1 MSIIRTIIAVAAL
14 AAPTA
19 AAAQAYSLGEAEY
32 VNSCAQCHGL
42 SGEGDGVIAGFLD
55 TPLPDLGMLTQ
66 ENDGVFPV
74 SRIYAIIDGSAAS
87 GIHGTSEMPA
97 WGMRYMAQAPERLGE
112 YARPGDAEA
121 LVRARILA
129 LVEYIAEMQAN

>member
-1 MSIIRTIIAVAAL
+1 MTIMRTIIAVAAL

-19 AAAQAYSLGEAEY
+19 AAAQAYSVGQAEY

-42 SGEGDGVIAGFLD
+42 AGAGDGVIAGFLD
-55 TPLPDLGMLTQ
+55 TSLPDLGMLTE

-74 SRIYAIIDGSAAS
+74 ARIYSIIDGSATS

-97 WGMRYMAQAPERLGE
+97 WGMRYMARAPEQLG
-112 YARPGDAEA
+112 YDYLPSAEEA
-121 LVRARILA
+121 FVRGRILA
-129 LVEYIAEMQAN
+129 LVEYISTLQK

>member
-1 MSIIRTIIAVAAL
+1 MTIMRTIIAVAAL
-14 AAPTA
+14 AAPA
-19 AAAQAYSLGEAEY
+19 AATAQAASVGEAEY

-55 TPLPDLGMLTQ
+55 TSLPDLGMLTQ

-74 SRIYAIIDGSAAS
+74 SRIYSIIDGTAAS

-112 YARPGDAEA
+112 FYRPGDPEA

-129 LVEYIAEMQAN
+129 LVEYISTLQK